1 MSLVDSTLPGGVAAQ
16 SASHDQALRSFLA
29 KEYPREVWYF
39 LASLILLV
47 ALCNILSHNLS
58 RWIPTAVSKDPE
70 AIRTSRKGPIALR
83 RFPLAIL
90 NASRIVAFRC
100 TVPIG
105 QTFSLNAAEL
115 FLTALYVAILF
126 AWTLTNCESLLSL
139 ALIL

>member
-70 AIRTSRKGPIALR
+70 AIRTSRKGPI
-83 RFPLAIL
+83 
-90 NASRIVAFRC
+90 
-100 TVPIG
+100 G